1 MFGFWRVCEYFI
13 VRVLARVRVLACS
26 GCSSFA
32 RTRSRFGSQK
42 ASFWLRSACSGFARR
57 MSSSRIQKINFFALL
72 NSSFCS
78 GCSGI
83 SVENLCKRVWESLW
97 GRSGKVGGKTIDSHF
112 RISFLGKSEVLHGIV
127 EKFYY
132 KFCTGFSLCKRGFL
146 HSFHRVYYY
155 NYYFLYRGKEI

>member
-1 MFGFWRVCEYFI
+1 MDKQGVFGFLSLFGYFL
-13 VRVLARVRVLACS
+13 VRVLARVRVLS
-26 GCSSFA
+26 G
-32 RTRSRFGSQK
+32 
-42 ASFWLRSACSGFARR
+42 RSA
-57 MSSSRIQKINFFALL
+57 
-72 NSSFCS
+72 CS